1 MSLERLQKARAGL
14 ITQHPFFGML
24 SLRLDLIEDEKIESH
39 IANGK
44 TLRVNPT
51 WAEALP
57 MDELEASIAHQV
69 LTCGLG
75 HHTRRNGRDEKTWNE
90 ASDYAINAELKLAG
104 FRLPPGSLVD
114 TEGRFAG
121 LHAEAIYAKLKEN
134 EPPKDSP
141 PQPGAGQPDKNGSPQ
156 PQNGQ
161 DSPDQGEGDAGAPAP
176 GQDAQDSSS
185 GAPQPGS
192 GASATGSFDDAPAK
206 DGQGAADEAEQAAE
220 EADWQV
226 AVAQAAQASRG
237 AGKLPGCIERAI
249 EGFLNP
255 KVAWQ
260 EALQRYFSKRAK
272 DDYSWARPNRNYL
285 PLYLPS
291 LDSQRIGDVAIAIDC
306 SGSIDQKQVDQF
318 VAEIEDIR
326 QSMRPSR
333 VIVMMFDTRVR
344 KTYEFGPDE
353 PMEIKSFG
361 GGGTAFDDPVRVL
374 DEMGITPEV
383 LVYLTDLDSSAFP
396 VEPTYPVLWVTTLR
410 EKAPFGEVIKMEAA

>member
-24 SLRLDLIEDEKIESH
+24 SLRLDLVEDDKIESH
-39 IANGK
+39 IVNGK
-44 TLRVNPT
+44 TLRINPT
-51 WAEALP
+51 WADALP
-57 MDELEASIAHQV
+57 MEELEASVAHQV

-75 HHTRRNGRDEKTWNE
+75 HHVRRNGRDEKTWNE

-104 FRLPPGSLVD
+104 FRLPTGSLVD
-114 TEGRFAG
+114 ETGRFAG
-121 LHAEAIYAKLKEN
+121 LHAEAIYAKLKEA
-134 EPPKDSP
+134 EPP
-141 PQPGAGQPDKNGSPQ
+141 PGQQPDQQGQAGGDGNGSPQ
-156 PQNGQ
+156 PG
-161 DSPDQGEGDAGAPAP
+161 DGSSGPDQGGGKGDAPES
-176 GQDAQDSSS
+176 GQDPQDGDPGS
-185 GAPQPGS
+185 PQPGS
-192 GASATGSFDDAPAK
+192 GAGATGSFEDAPAK
-206 DGQGAADEAEQAAE
+206 DGQGAADEAQIAEE
-220 EADWQV
+220 EADWQI

-237 AGKLPGCIERAI
+237 AGKLPGSVERAI

-291 LDSQRIGDVAIAIDC
+291 LDSQKIGTVAIAIDC
-306 SGSIDQKQVDQF
+306 SGSIKPKLVDQF

-326 QSMRPSR
+326 QSMRPEC
-333 VIVMMFDTRVR
+333 VMVMMFDTQVRV
-344 KTYEFGPDE
+344 TYMLGPDE
-353 PMEIKSFG
+353 PLEIKARG

-374 DEMGITPEV
+374 DTLAITPEV

-396 VEPTYPVLWVTTLR
+396 QEPDYPVLWVSTR
-410 EKAPFGEVIKMEAA
+410 KDRAPFGEVIRMEP